1 MFEKLINQ
9 PKHLIDS
16 KLEFSEFVPEDFK
29 NDPFGYFE
37 QRGANIKP
45 GEIKYKET
53 GEISDDPTAVKE
65 FPTWENSTG
74 DILNVIAKKVNA
86 EKSQVRH
93 SGDPFYEYH
102 VMELANELNLPCVE
116 PIAKIES
123 EGQFM
128 FLTKKVNGITR
139 LDENTKNL
147 QERGWSQSDILSI
160 KNQAEEIMNKI
171 KEQYDA
177 VGIMR
182 KWELK
187 DMVCN
192 IDFEKKSIIS
202 VIPTDFEKTKIDH
215 PRFFEAREKKI
226 KSKQ

>member
-16 KLEFSEFVPEDFK
+16 KLEFSEFVPDDFK
-29 NDPFGYFE
+29 NHPFEYFE
-37 QRGANIKP
+37 QKGVNIKS

-65 FPTWENSTG
+65 LPEWKNSTG
-74 DILNVIAKKVNA
+74 NTLNVIAKRVNI

-102 VMELANELNLPCVE
+102 IMELANELDLPCVE

-128 FLTKKVNGITR
+128 FLTKKTNGITR
-139 LDENTKNL
+139 LDDYIKHL
-147 QERGWSQSDILSI
+147 QENGWSQGDILSI
-160 KNQAEEIMNKI
+160 KNQAEEMMNKI

-202 VIPTDFEKTKIDH
+202 ATPTDFEKTKIDH
-215 PRFFEAREKKI
+215 PKFFEAREKKI
-226 KSKQ
+226 KSK